1 MAAGLPVVS
10 TPVGDVPRMVA
21 AENAPFVTGG
31 DEVLLR
37 DALQALVSDADLRAR
52 VGAANRAK
60 ARAEFDE
67 GAMIAR
73 YKALYAGA
81 MGRPGALG

>member
-1 MAAGLPVVS
+1 
-10 TPVGDVPRMVA
+10 
-21 AENAPFVTGG
+21 
-31 DEVLLR
+31 
-37 DALQALVSDADLRAR
+37 LQALVSDADLRAR

-73 YKALYAGA
+73 YRGLYAA
-81 MGRPGALG
+81 AVGRPGVLE